1 MKLKQRFL
9 TQSILILISTI
20 LITSCLGFVYTYFYN
35 LLNESQA
42 TRGLGQTAV
51 VVMENDNIIYNNEGF
66 TILEIKE
73 MLMNLSIENHY
84 YEHESNRYRI
94 HDENFTMQDGNNYRI
109 MTLNQM
115 INVGEYY
122 RSLLIFVFITFLI
135 VFVIASFIV
144 QRQNMRNIIIPIT
157 DLTKEMEKLRIGELE
172 IAITDKGYG
181 EIRELGTAIEQLRL
195 QLKNSIYYQQRVDE
209 NRKFLISSISHDLKT
224 PVTSI
229 RGYIDGVLD
238 GVADTDEKKQYYL
251 SKAIEKTKMINT
263 MIEDLLLYSK
273 LDLNQMTFE
282 KDKVHIVKYIESCI
296 EDSSEDFLRENKRII
311 FENKLSTTSFV
322 MIDVEKFKRVVQNI
336 MDNAKRNIE
345 TQTGQLKIMLRETNS
360 SVIIEFKDNGK
371 GINNQD
377 LPHIF
382 ERFYRADTAREV
394 KGSSGLGLAIA
405 KQIVEGLGGR
415 IWAISEN
422 GQGASII
429 ISLKKVKKEEGIK

>member
-1 MKLKQRFL
+1 MKLRQRFL

-20 LITSCLGFVYTYFYN
+20 LITSCFGFVYTYFYN
-35 LLNESQA
+35 LLNEPHA
-42 TRGLGQTAV
+42 TRNLGQTAV
-51 VVMENDNIIYNNEGF
+51 VVMENDNIVYNSEGF
-66 TILEIKE
+66 TILQIKE
-73 MLMNLSIENHY
+73 MLMNLSIENNY
-84 YEHESNRYRI
+84 YEYESNRYRI
-94 HDENFTMQDGNNYRI
+94 NAQNFTMQDGSNYRI
-109 MTLNQM
+109 ITLNQI
-115 INVGEYY
+115 INVGDYY
-122 RSLLIFVFITFLI
+122 RSLLIFVFIIFLI
-135 VFVIASFIV
+135 VFVIASLIV
-144 QRQNMRNIIIPIT
+144 QRQNMKNIIIPIT
-157 DLTKEMEKLRIGELE
+157 DLTKETEKLRIGELE
-172 IAITDKGYG
+172 TAITDKGYG

-195 QLKNSIYYQQRVDE
+195 QLKNSIYYQQKVDE

-282 KDKVHIVKYIESCI
+282 KDKVNIVKYIESCI
-296 EDSSEDFLRENKRII
+296 EDSSEGFLRENKRII
-311 FENKLSTTSFV
+311 FENKLSTASFV
-322 MIDVEKFKRVVQNI
+322 IIDVAKFKRVIQNI
-336 MDNAKRNIE
+336 MDNAKRSIE
-345 TQTGQLKIMLRETNS
+345 TQIGQLKVMLRETNS
-360 SVIIEFKDNGK
+360 SVIIEFKDNGR
-371 GINNQD
+371 GISKQD
-377 LPHIF
+377 LPHVF

-429 ISLKKVKKEEGIK
+429 ISLKKVKKEEVIK

>member
-94 HDENFTMQDGNNYRI
+94 NDENFTMQDGSNYRI
-109 MTLNQM
+109 ITLNQM
-115 INVGEYY
+115 INAGEYY
-122 RSLLIFVFITFLI
+122 RSLLVFIFITFLI
-135 VFVIASFIV
+135 VFVMASFIV
-144 QRQNMRNIIIPIT
+144 QRQNMKNIIIPIT

-311 FENKLSTTSFV
+311 FENELSTASFV

-336 MDNAKRNIE
+336 MDNAKRSIE

-371 GINNQD
+371 GISKQD
-377 LPHIF
+377 LPHVF

-405 KQIVEGLGGR
+405 KHIVEGLGGR
-415 IWAISEN
+415 IWAISESS
-422 GQGASII
+422 QGASMI

>member
-1 MKLKQRFL
+1 MKLRQRFL

-20 LITSCLGFVYTYFYN
+20 LITSCFGFVYTYFYN
-35 LLNESQA
+35 LLNESRA
-42 TRGLGQTAV
+42 TRGLGQVAV
-51 VVMENDNIIYNNEGF
+51 VVMDKDNIIYNSEDF

-73 MLMNLSIENHY
+73 MLMNLSIENNY
-84 YEHESNRYRI
+84 YEHKSNRYRI
-94 HDENFTMQDGNNYRI
+94 NAENFTMQDGSNYRI
-109 MTLNQM
+109 ITLNQI
-115 INVGEYY
+115 INVGDYY
-122 RSLLIFVFITFLI
+122 RSLLIFIFITFLM
-135 VFVIASFIV
+135 VFVIASLIV
-144 QRQNMRNIIIPIT
+144 QRQNMKNIIIPIA

-172 IAITDKGYG
+172 TAITDKGYG

-195 QLKNSIYYQQRVDE
+195 QLKNSIYYQQRIDE
-209 NRKFLISSISHDLKT
+209 NRKFLVSSISHDLKT

-251 SKAIEKTKMINT
+251 SKAIEKTKVINT

-282 KDKVHIVKYIESCI
+282 KEKVHIANYIESCI
-296 EDSSEDFLRENKRII
+296 EDNSEIFLHENKRII
-311 FENKLSTTSFV
+311 FENKLSTASFV
-322 MIDVEKFKRVVQNI
+322 IIDVTKFKRVIQNI
-336 MDNAKRNIE
+336 MDNAKKSIE
-345 TQTGQLKIMLRETNS
+345 EQTGQLKIILRETNS

-371 GINNQD
+371 GISKQD
-377 LPHIF
+377 LPHVF

-415 IWAISEN
+415 IWAISESS
-422 GQGASII
+422 QGASFI
-429 ISLKKVKKEEGIK
+429 ISLKKVKKEEVIK

>member
-1 MKLKQRFL
+1 MKLKQKFL
-9 TQSILILISTI
+9 TQSILILIGTI
-20 LITSCLGFVYTYFYN
+20 VITSCFGFIYTYFYN
-35 LLNESQA
+35 LLNQSHA

-51 VVMENDNIIYNNEGF
+51 VVMENDKIVYNSEDF
-66 TILEIKE
+66 TMLQVKE
-73 MLMNLSIENHY
+73 MLMNLSIDNNY
-84 YEHESNRYRI
+84 YEYESDRYRI
-94 HDENFTMQDGNNYRI
+94 NAENFAMDDDRNYSI
-109 MTLNQM
+109 ITLNQI
-115 INVGEYY
+115 INVGHYY

-135 VFVIASFIV
+135 VFAIASIIV
-144 QRQNMRNIIIPIT
+144 QKQNMKNIIIPIT
-157 DLTKEMEKLRIGELE
+157 DLTKETEKLRIGELE
-172 IAITDKGYG
+172 TAITDKGYG
-181 EIRELGTAIEQLRL
+181 EVKELGSAIEQLRL

-273 LDLNQMTFE
+273 LDLNQMIFE
-282 KDKVHIVKYIESCI
+282 KEKVNIVKYMEDCI
-296 EDSSEDFLRENKRII
+296 EDSSEEFLRENKRII
-311 FENKLSTTSFV
+311 FENELLTASFV
-322 MIDVEKFKRVVQNI
+322 IIDSEKFKRVIQNI
-336 MDNAKRNIE
+336 MDNAKRSIE
-345 TQTGQLKIMLRETNS
+345 KQTGQLKIMLRETNS
-360 SVIIEFKDNGK
+360 SVIMEFKDNGK
-371 GINNQD
+371 GISKED
-377 LPHIF
+377 LPHVF

-429 ISLKKVKKEEGIK
+429 ISLKKDKEL